1 MLILGKGCGLER
13 VQVAVNDF
21 YKATD
26 DYMQRLG
33 FIPASDGF
41 YPWGTRSST
50 IFLGSSGSIELVG
63 VQDRKKVDRDYLGA
77 LERREG
83 LYAITFEVSSVERT
97 AKLLHSRGF
106 ITSDIDVGTIQNEGV
121 EKVPPVLWRGLSVWG
136 LPYSALT
143 GFLQYDKTA
152 RNRLI
157 RKYPHLERS
166 RYMNHPNAA
175 KALRAVWLCVE
186 SLSDSVSIF
195 ERMGFQRGA
204 FVPLSHLGAR
214 GCEIQAGGSSI
225 LLVEPVDP
233 RSITGRFLKAH
244 GQNFMGLSVEV
255 EDFESA
261 RDFVEIRNDF
271 RLQPYAGTY
280 GQSMLI
286 PNEPAHGVWIE
297 IFQQNSGP

>member
-21 YKATD
+21 CKATD

-33 FIPASDGF
+33 FFPASDGF

-50 IFLGSSGSIELVG
+50 ISLGSSGSIELVG
-63 VQDRKKVDRDYLGA
+63 VQDRKKVDRDYLDA
-77 LERREG
+77 LEQREG
-83 LYAITFEVSSVERT
+83 IYAITFEVSSVDRT

-106 ITSDIDVGTIQNEGV
+106 TMSGINVGTIQYEGV
-121 EKVPPVLWRGLSVWG
+121 EKCPPELWRGLSVWG
-136 LPYSALT
+136 LPYSALV
-143 GFLQYDKTA
+143 GFVQYNKTA
-152 RNRLI
+152 RNQLV
-157 RKYPHLERS
+157 RKYPHLVRS
-166 RYMNHPNAA
+166 RYTNHPNAA

-186 SLSDSVSIF
+186 SLSESVSIF
-195 ERMGFQRGA
+195 ERMGFQRGT
-204 FVPLSHLGAR
+204 FVALTHLGAR
-214 GCEIQAGGSSI
+214 GCEIEAGGSSV

-233 RSITGRFLKAH
+233 RSIAGRFLKAH

-255 EDFESA
+255 EDFECA

-271 RLQPYAGTY
+271 RLQPYIGTY

-286 PNEPAHGVWIE
+286 PNESAHGVWME